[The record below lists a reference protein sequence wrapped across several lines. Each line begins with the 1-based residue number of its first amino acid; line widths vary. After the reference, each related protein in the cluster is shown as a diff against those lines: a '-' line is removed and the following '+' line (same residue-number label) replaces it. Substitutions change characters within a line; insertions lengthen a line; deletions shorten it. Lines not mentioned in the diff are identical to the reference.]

1 MLSLLQPY
9 MPVIILIGELTIL
22 IAISIV
28 ILGFILLL
36 LTAYAIKSGNILF
49 PRFMRAG
56 LLFLEG
62 MMRGMFRL
70 FGFEDSDFLRII
82 VTLQNTL
89 NRKAFMAIPVT
100 DRAVFMPQC
109 LRSNAC
115 PAHLHDEGLKC
126 RECGLCRVGEGKRFL
141 ELLGYRVFIV
151 PGSSFIKRMIKRYR
165 PRAII
170 GIGCLLEVKEGIE
183 MSTQIDIIAMG
194 VVNSSDGCVETSA
207 DWDQVYRIALL
218 GVDPKKVPDE
228 MKKYLEL

>member
-1 MLSLLQPY
+1 MMTILTPY
-9 MPVIILIGELTIL
+9 LPVITLIGELTIL
-22 IAISIV
+22 IFLSIL
-28 ILGFILLL
+28 ILGFILLI
-36 LTAYAIKSGNILF
+36 LTAYAIRSGNILF

-62 MMRGMFRL
+62 MMRGLFRL

-89 NRKAFMAIPVT
+89 NRKAFMAVPVSE
-100 DRAVFMPQC
+100 RAVFFPQC

-126 RECGLCRVGEGKRFL
+126 RECGLCRIGEGKRLL

-165 PRAII
+165 PRGII
-170 GIGCLLEVKEGIE
+170 GVGCLLEVKEGIE
-183 MSTQIDIIAMG
+183 MSGQYDIIAMG
-194 VVNSSDGCVETSA
+194 VVNSTDGCVETSA
-207 DWDQVYRIALL
+207 DWDQVFRTAIL
-218 GVDPKKVPDE
+218 GISPEKIPE
-228 MKKYLEL
+228 ELKKYIE

>member
-1 MLSLLQPY
+1 MTILTPY
-9 MPVIILIGELTIL
+9 LPVITLIGELTIL
-22 IAISIV
+22 IFLSIL
-28 ILGFILLL
+28 ILGFILLI
-36 LTAYAIKSGNILF
+36 LTVYAIRSGNILF

-62 MMRGMFRL
+62 MMRGLFRL

-89 NRKAFMAIPVT
+89 NRKAFMVIPVSE
-100 DRAVFMPQC
+100 RAVFFPQC

-126 RECGLCRVGEGKRFL
+126 RECGLCRVGEGKRLL

-165 PRAII
+165 PRGII
-170 GIGCLLEVKEGIE
+170 GVGCLLEVKEGIE
-183 MSTQIDIIAMG
+183 MSGQYNIIAMG
-194 VVNSSDGCVETSA
+194 VVNSTDGCVETSA
-207 DWDQVYRIALL
+207 DWDQVFRTAIL
-218 GVDPKKVPDE
+218 GISPEKIPKE
-228 MKKYLEL
+228 LKKYIE